1 MLAAIDCEARLFQAL
16 ADDLCIVEVIG
27 DVLTDFLLAFLGINR
42 LCAALD
48 DIRNAVHLGGL
59 AAVPELIE
67 GYSVV
72 FELLRDHAERAAC
85 AGKARRLGK
94 TAEFDCALLG
104 PFDLKNAVGH
114 VRIGDK
120 CFICRVIE
128 KDGLILQRIIHPFFQ
143 SFLCNTHSGGIVWE
157 TQIDHVHRLL
167 RDLRQE
173 AVFLLAG
180 HVHNLA
186 PTLALY
192 VVARTSGHDVGVH
205 IDRVDWVAHRDDIVH
220 AKDVADAAGVALRA
234 VADKNLI
241 RRNINPAGLKIIF
254 CDCLTEERIT
264 RFGAIAAERLRFAH
278 LLRSGT
284 HRLDD
289 CLWQRA
295 GHVADPQAD
304 DLLLRVLLHKGVHL
318 IVDVHKQIA
327 GRKLDKILIDFQ
339 QIENLLKFV
348 LAHRMTNKILYQ
360 ISTVPSKTKAAGP
373 SI

>member
-1 MLAAIDCEARLFQAL
+1 MKNDRQSMILEIISQENIETQEQLLVRLQERGITSTQATISRDIKQMHLIKEPVGHGVYKYAVSGNRTRVNFAEKLRTIFRESITSIDSAQNIVVIKTMPGLASAA
-16 ADDLCIVEVIG
+16 
-27 DVLTDFLLAFLGINR
+27 
-42 LCAALD
+42 CAALD

-173 AVFLLAG
+173 AVFLFAR

-186 PTLALY
+186 PTFALY
-192 VVARTSGHDVGVH
+192 IIARTSGHDVGVH
-205 IDRVDWVAHRDDIVH
+205 IDRVDRVTDSH
-220 AKDVADAAGVALRA
+220 
-234 VADKNLI
+234 
-241 RRNINPAGLKIIF
+241 
-254 CDCLTEERIT
+254 
-264 RFGAIAAERLRFAH
+264 
-278 LLRSGT
+278 
-284 HRLDD
+284 
-289 CLWQRA
+289 
-295 GHVADPQAD
+295 HVVKP
-304 DLLLRVLLHKGVHL
+304 
-318 IVDVHKQIA
+318 
-327 GRKLDKILIDFQ
+327 
-339 QIENLLKFV
+339 
-348 LAHRMTNKILYQ
+348 
-360 ISTVPSKTKAAGP
+360 
-373 SI
+373 